1 MIITGPIEAFFKA
14 PSEPPS
20 NDGDCLLFHLRR
32 DLEALYGTEGLNTA
46 VSPSHVLLATMGVL
60 AGIDYLSQV
69 YSLESSGRKRFAEA
83 VEDIVAV
90 NTDDAEALYQLRCA
104 LIHQIGLSTISD
116 SYRKGYRF
124 SFELTDVSLEPLI
137 AKLSDSGAEVSYRIG
152 FWALKAAFRRIIDHL
167 LGICLSTNHPRL
179 AHVINE
185 VGQRHGEK
193 LLKK

>member
-1 MIITGPIEAFFKA
+1 MILTGPIEAFFKA

-20 NDGDCLLFHLRR
+20 NAGDCLLFHLRR
-32 DLEALYGTEGLNTA
+32 DLEALYGIEGLNTT

-69 YSLESSGRKRFAEA
+69 YSPKRSGRERFAEA
-83 VEDIVAV
+83 VKDIVGV
-90 NTDDAEALYQLRCA
+90 NTEDAEALYQLRCA
-104 LIHQIGLSTISD
+104 LTHQIGLSTISD
-116 SYRKGYRF
+116 SFRKGDRF
-124 SFELTDVSLEPLI
+124 SFELTDVSSEPLI
-137 AKLSDSGAEVSYRIG
+137 AKLSDSGVEVYYRIG

-167 LGICLSTNHPRL
+167 LGICQSTTDPRL
-179 AHVINE
+179 AHVVNE